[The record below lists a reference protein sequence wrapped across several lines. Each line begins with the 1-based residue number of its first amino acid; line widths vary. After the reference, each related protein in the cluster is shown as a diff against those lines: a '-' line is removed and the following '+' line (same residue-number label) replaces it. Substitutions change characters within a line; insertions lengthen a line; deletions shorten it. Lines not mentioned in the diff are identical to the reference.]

1 LFVIPALGFGRVLKD
16 LGDKMQ
22 NAYGVAGAVAEQ
34 AISSIRTV
42 YSYVGEHQTL
52 NKFSSALQKRME
64 LGIKQGFIRG
74 IMNL

>member
-1 LFVIPALGFGRVLKD
+1 MKD

-42 YSYVGEHQTL
+42 YLYVGEHQTL

-64 LGIKQGFIRG
+64 LGIY
-74 IMNL
+74 